1 MTARRRDS
9 NRASAREAKVPDG
22 PALQRATGPLD
33 SGTPAQAADFRTLP
47 LDAIVVSPRRI
58 RHDLGDLGALA
69 LSLHLHGQLAPVVV
83 YQVGDRYH
91 LIAGER
97 RLEATRRL
105 HAAEVAAGRIPAES
119 SGTINVCV
127 RRVLAD
133 ENPREIELAENAQRR
148 ELNDEEEADA
158 LIQLVREDG
167 REMREVAAIAGR
179 SIAYVSKRV
188 RMFQDATLR
197 EALSDGLITP
207 AQAEEMLGLDEGRRG
222 EMLQVALRSGW
233 SSKDIREAI
242 QNSAARRGL
251 DDPRPNVPVAFAG
264 DEDFDFDDA
273 EDSDAFEAF
282 DEDSVMI
289 DVGGQTPA
297 LIVDRPRDLTRRI
310 AELNLVLRDLRP
322 YQLKAGDDRA
332 LRQLWQT
339 LRQLA
344 QAPRVQQPTRFPTI
358 NEAERLA
365 RRPSR
370 PPAPNPRCGKAEAG
384 AFEGYPQ
391 LFRMSS
397 MASYAASSASR
408 PLK

>member
-1 MTARRRDS
+1 MTLEGSYTPDNNVAMETSRTMTARTRDS
-9 NRASAREAKVPDG
+9 KRASARQAKG
-22 PALQRATGPLD
+22 AGGSASQRAASPLD
-33 SGTPAQAADFRTLP
+33 SEVTPQPPDVRTVP

-58 RHDLGDLGALA
+58 RHDLGDLDALA

-105 HAAEVAAGRIPAES
+105 HAAEAAAGRIPS
-119 SGTINVCV
+119 DNSGTINVSV
-127 RRVLAD
+127 RHILAG

-179 SIAYVSKRV
+179 SVAYVSKRV
-188 RMFQDATLR
+188 RMFEDATLR
-197 EALSDGLITP
+197 KALTDGLISP
-207 AQAEEMLGLDEGRRG
+207 AQAEELLGLDEVRRP
-222 EMLQVALRSGW
+222 EMLQLALRAGW

-242 QNSAARRGL
+242 QTYTGRQAFDESRRN
-251 DDPRPNVPVAFAG
+251 RPSSGEGEDLYQA
-264 DEDFDFDDA
+264 EDFDDYG
-273 EDSDAFEAF
+273 AF
-282 DEDSVMI
+282 DADTLPLDAGDDSPAMI
-289 DVGGQTPA
+289 VE
-297 LIVDRPRDLTRRI
+297 RPRDLTRRI
-310 AELNLVLRDLRP
+310 VELNLVLRDLRP
-322 YQLKAGDDRA
+322 YQLKPGDDRA

-344 QAPRVQQPTRFPTI
+344 QASRVQQPTRFPTI
-358 NEAERLA
+358 AEAETLA

-370 PPAPNPRCGKAEAG
+370 RGDTAP
-384 AFEGYPQ
+384 
-391 LFRMSS
+391 
-397 MASYAASSASR
+397 
-408 PLK
+408 